1 MNNISLNGVVLESVN
16 LVVDDEGMAHPIEF
30 DNNVNMTEDVAVH
43 ISNVSDDVLGHMTNE
58 DMESMID
65 FLYQFEDSDFMLNYL
80 DWSQTFVGWVR
91 NNNALVDDLMS
102 HLLAGGTI

>member
-1 MNNISLNGVVLESVN
+1 MSNISLNGVVLESVN

-43 ISNVSDDVLGHMTNE
+43 ISNVRDLESHLTNE
-58 DMESMID
+58 DLSLMLD

-80 DWSQTFVGWVR
+80 DWSQTLIGIVR
-91 NNNALVDDLMS
+91 HNNSLVDDLMS